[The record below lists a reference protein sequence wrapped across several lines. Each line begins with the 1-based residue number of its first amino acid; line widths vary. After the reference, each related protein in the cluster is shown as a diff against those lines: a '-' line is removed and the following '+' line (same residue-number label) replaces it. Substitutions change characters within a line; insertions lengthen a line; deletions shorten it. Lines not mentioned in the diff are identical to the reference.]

1 MLGHYYKIFKL
12 LTLKVDTRDNVE
24 LQTKQSIC
32 IFENMIEW
40 IDLILMT
47 MNKIALNIN
56 ILDFLVSNSI
66 YILLHMLILQF

>member
-1 MLGHYYKIFKL
+1 MLGHCYKIFKL

-47 MNKIALNIN
+47 MNKIALKGNPMIKKQTIN
-56 ILDFLVSNSI
+56 TQKI
-66 YILLHMLILQF
+66 YF

>member
-1 MLGHYYKIFKL
+1 MLGHCYKIFKL
-12 LTLKVDTRDNVE
+12 LTLKGDTMDNVE

-66 YILLHMLILQF
+66 YILLHMFILQF